1 MCCHCGSGDLLGF
14 ASRLLIEMAHFCAFG
29 CHGSISNSRFI
40 VAWGNSYEC
49 SFRLSGTPVALRVS
63 GPIFIED
70 GETVRVVGRD
80 NWNGVFDASA
90 YYNRSSG
97 ASGNSDQALAQR
109 LFDKWIATIC
119 GLGMMLAVVGPIT
132 SSLFIRGGHLVADLL
147 FVVFGFFGLPIIL
160 VGWRMFVRYRSETR
174 TIASLLNDCELT
186 VRRYDHGH

>member
-1 MCCHCGSGDLLGF
+1 M
-14 ASRLLIEMAHFCAFG
+14 
-29 CHGSISNSRFI
+29 
-40 VAWGNSYEC
+40 AWGNSYEC

-97 ASGNSDQALAQR
+97 ASGNSDHALAQR
-109 LFDKWIATIC
+109 LFDKLIATIC

-132 SSLFIRGGHLVADLL
+132 SSLFMRV
-147 FVVFGFFGLPIIL
+147 
-160 VGWRMFVRYRSETR
+160 S
-174 TIASLLNDCELT
+174 
-186 VRRYDHGH
+186 